1 MHFDHMT
8 VQRMTDWLRGRAPRL
23 VAHGTAGVLV
33 VTTALVSLSS
43 CVFTMPATARIGN
56 APADLDAASVAF
68 RSRSGSTIHG
78 WLARGRPGGGA
89 VLLLHGVGANRLA
102 MLDRARFLR
111 DSGFTVLLTDFQAHG
126 ESQGRFIT
134 FGALESLDAAAALDF
149 LRRVAPGERVGVI
162 GVSMGGA
169 ASLVGPGPL
178 HVDAMVLESVY
189 PTIRDAITD
198 RLRAWLGPVGGL
210 APELAPVVLAG
221 VGEEIGVTERQLRPI
236 DRIASVRT
244 PVLVAAGDADRY
256 TLPAESRALYDRVTS
271 PKQLWLVHGAAH
283 EDLHAFAPRDYES
296 RIGGFLAR
304 YLREPAPVV
313 AAAR

>member
-1 MHFDHMT
+1 MT
-8 VQRMTDWLRGRAPRL
+8 VQRIASWLRIRAPRL
-23 VAHGTAGVLV
+23 AAHGAAGTLV
-33 VTTALVSLSS
+33 AATSLVSLSS
-43 CVFTMPATARIGN
+43 CILTMPATATIGR
-56 APADLDAASVAF
+56 APADLGASSVTF

-78 WLARGRPGGGA
+78 WLARGRAGGGA
-89 VLLLHGVGANRLA
+89 VLLLHGVGDNRLA

-126 ESQGRFIT
+126 ESRGRFIT

-149 LRRVAPGERVGVI
+149 LHRAAPGERVGVI

-178 HVDAMVLESVY
+178 PVDAMVLESVY
-189 PTIRDAITD
+189 PTIRDAVTD
-198 RLRAWLGPVGGL
+198 RLRAWLGPIGVF

-236 DRIASVRT
+236 ERIGRVHT
-244 PVLVAAGDADRY
+244 PILVAAGDADRY
-256 TLPAESRALYDRVTS
+256 TLPVESRALYDRAAE
-271 PKQLWLVHGAAH
+271 PKQLWLVHGATH

-296 RIGGFLAR
+296 RVGGFLAH
-304 YLREPAPVV
+304 YLRESAPVV
-313 AAAR
+313 AMARQGAR